1 MKEHP
6 HLLGES
12 QHHRV
17 MLHSLPK
24 NTPVVNARL
33 VVLHSLPLSV
43 EIVVLNVLVIVL
55 RVPAANTPN
64 VMTVLHNRKRQG
76 Q

>member
-1 MKEHP
+1 MKQNP

-24 NTPVVNARL
+24 NPSVVNAHL

-43 EIVVLNVLVIVL
+43 EIAVFHVLVIVL
-55 RVPAANTPN
+55 RVLAANIQN
-64 VMTVLHNRKRQG
+64 VMTVLHNRKSPG

>member
-1 MKEHP
+1 MKQHP

-43 EIVVLNVLVIVL
+43 EIVVLHILAIVL
-55 RVPAANTPN
+55 RVPAANIQN
-64 VMTVLHNRKRQG
+64 VMTVLRNRKRQG

>member
-1 MKEHP
+1 
-6 HLLGES
+6 
-12 QHHRV
+12 

-24 NTPVVNARL
+24 NPSVVNAHL

-43 EIVVLNVLVIVL
+43 EIAVFHVLVIVL
-55 RVPAANTPN
+55 RVLAANIQN
-64 VMTVLHNRKRQG
+64 VMTVLHNRKSPG

>member
-1 MKEHP
+1 
-6 HLLGES
+6 
-12 QHHRV
+12 

-43 EIVVLNVLVIVL
+43 EIAVLHVLVIVL
-55 RVPAANTPN
+55 RVPAAYIQN
-64 VMTVLHNRKRQG
+64 VMTVLHNRKSPG